1 MSIFYLTMNIH
12 GASQRFILRLFIIS
26 TAVNYVWEMAQM
38 PLYQDMPFA
47 ALSSWLLCFRASL
60 GDGLIIV
67 TIWTLGAGLYKQA
80 RWFRPLRRGPA
91 LLLLAS
97 GALIAVAIELHA
109 LANQRWAYSD
119 LMPIVP
125 WLEIGL
131 SPFVQLLLLPWC
143 MMILADLR
151 LLPSRQ

>member
-67 TIWTLGAGLYKQA
+67 MIWALGAGLYKQV
-80 RWFRPLRRGPA
+80 RWFRPLRLGPA

-151 LLPSRQ
+151 LLPARQ

>member
-1 MSIFYLTMNIH
+1 MNIE
-12 GASQRFILRLFIIS
+12 GTTQKFIFRLFIIS

-38 PLYQDMPFA
+38 PLYQDMPFT

-67 TIWTLGAGLYKQA
+67 TIWALGVGFYK
-80 RWFRPLRRGPA
+80 RVHWYRPLRLGPV

-97 GALIAVAIELHA
+97 GALIAITIELHA
-109 LANQRWAYSD
+109 LATQRWAYSD
-119 LMPIVP
+119 IMPIVP
-125 WLEIGL
+125 LIEIGL
-131 SPFVQLLLLPWC
+131 SPFLQLLLLPWA

-151 LLPSRQ
+151 SSAKKYK

>member
-1 MSIFYLTMNIH
+1 
-12 GASQRFILRLFIIS
+12 
-26 TAVNYVWEMAQM
+26 MAQM
-38 PLYQDMPFA
+38 PFYQDMPFT

-67 TIWTLGAGLYKQA
+67 MIWALGAGLYKQV
-80 RWFRPLRRGPA
+80 RWFRPLRLGPA

-151 LLPSRQ
+151 LLPARQ

>member
-1 MSIFYLTMNIH
+1 
-12 GASQRFILRLFIIS
+12 
-26 TAVNYVWEMAQM
+26 M
-38 PLYQDMPFA
+38 PLYQDMSFA

-60 GDGLIIV
+60 GDGLIIL
-67 TIWTLGAGLYKQA
+67 TIWGLGAWLYKRV
-80 RWFRPLRRGPA
+80 RWFRPLRRGPV

-97 GALIAVAIELHA
+97 GAIIAVAIELHA
-109 LANQRWAYSD
+109 FAGQRWTYSE

-143 MMILADLR
+143 MMVLADLR
-151 LLPSRQ
+151 RSPSRQ

>member
-1 MSIFYLTMNIH
+1 MKIDGTTKS
-12 GASQRFILRLFIIS
+12 FIIRLFIIS

-38 PLYQDMPFA
+38 PLYQDMPFD

-67 TIWTLGAGLYKQA
+67 TIWALGAGLYKRV
-80 RWFRPLRRGPA
+80 RWFRPLHIGPV

-109 LANQRWAYSD
+109 LAVENWSYSE

-151 LLPSRQ
+151 PLPSRQ

>member
-1 MSIFYLTMNIH
+1 MSIFYFTMNIN
-12 GASQRFILRLFIIS
+12 GTTQSFIFRLFIIS

-38 PLYQDMPFA
+38 PLYQDMSFA

-67 TIWTLGAGLYKQA
+67 TIWALGAGLYK
-80 RWFRPLRRGPA
+80 RVSWYRPLHLGPA

-109 LANQRWAYSD
+109 LAAQRWAYSE